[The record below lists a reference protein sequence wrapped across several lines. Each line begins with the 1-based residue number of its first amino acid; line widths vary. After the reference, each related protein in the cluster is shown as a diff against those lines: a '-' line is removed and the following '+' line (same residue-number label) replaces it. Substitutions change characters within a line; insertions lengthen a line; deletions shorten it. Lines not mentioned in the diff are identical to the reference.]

1 MLPFFSTPGAR
12 RTLALALLVL
22 GLPLVGAR
30 AQDEMEPGMR
40 FTEGVR
46 QLTFDGR
53 RAGEGYYNHDG
64 TKIVFQSERDPAN
77 PFYQIFLMDLE
88 TGDLE
93 RISPGQG
100 KTTCAWVHPDDRHVL
115 YASTHLDE
123 RSVEHQKEELEL
135 RASGKARRYE
145 WDYDENFDLFAHD
158 RETGKDRRL
167 TYARGYDAEG
177 SYSPDGKWICFASNR
192 SAYLEPMSEE
202 DRKRFELDKA
212 LFMEIYM
219 MRADGSDVRRLTFSR
234 GYDGGPFFSADGK
247 KVCWRR
253 FSEDGL
259 TAEIYTMNVDGSDQ
273 RRLTHIKAMSWAP
286 YFHPSGEY
294 LIFTTN
300 RHGFANFELYL
311 VDAAGEKEPVR
322 VTNVEGFDG
331 LPTFTPDGK
340 TIAWTSN
347 RGADK
352 QSQIYV
358 ARWDHAAALAA
369 VRAAPKRSDA
379 PAAAHADEPSMP
391 KVSEKTGP
399 EVAAGDLAKH
409 VVFLASKELDG
420 RLTGTEGERLA
431 TAYAADVLKALHIP
445 PGGDDGGYFQN
456 FRANRLTM
464 DGENL
469 AITGRNVIGVLPAG
483 EEGRGKPPVIIGAHI
498 DHLGHEGGRY
508 SNARGEDKLLPHLG
522 ADDNASG
529 VAGVLEI
536 AEYFAHQMKSGR
548 LKLKRDVI
556 FALWSGEELGLFGS
570 KHFARQM
577 MEKAGTENL
586 SGQVA
591 AYLNM
596 DMIGRF
602 NQKVI
607 ISGVG
612 SSSIWE
618 REIERRN
625 APVGLRAGDR
635 AGLQPA
641 DRHHALLPQRR
652 PDPQR
657 LHRRPRGLPPS
668 DRHRREARLRRDGE
682 DHPVHGPDAALAR
695 RERRRARL
703 HHARGVEA
711 EDDRRRPPLP
721 RHDPRLR
728 RRRRARCAAG
738 RCRQGWA
745 GLDGGRARRR
755 HHRRH
760 RRRRDRR
767 HLRVHRGPREAEG
780 RREDD
785 DHGPP
790 RLGAQDL
797 RPRPGLARVTGA
809 LDAERFDIVG
819 DVHGMIAPYRSLLD
833 ALGYRHVEGRWS
845 HPEGRVLVSVGDL
858 VDRGPDPLGCLE
870 LTEALIE
877 DGVGLAVLGNHEVNL
892 VHLVL
897 ELATR
902 PHRRKQAKNSMAQ
915 IRADRDRWE
924 RCFAF
929 LSRLPFA
936 LKLAG
941 DRLRVVH
948 AAWDDDHLAALPPRL
963 ATLEDWAAI
972 APDAELSPAAD
983 HVLRGPEEES
993 APYRD
998 SEGFRRT
1005 RRRVHWWKDHPAGA
1019 PDLAFGH
1026 YSMKTGPR
1034 TLGPGRNAIC
1044 VDWGVAY
1051 GRPLV
1056 AWRWPERT
1064 FLDSRGTFTPE

>member
-625 APVGLRAGDR
+625 APVGLALAIVQDCNLPTDTTPFFLNGVPILNAFTGAHEDYHRPTDTVEKLDFAEMEKITQFMGLMLRSLAVNADEPDFIMHEESKPKTTGGARPYLGTIPDYAGADVPGVPLDGVAKGGPAWT
-635 AGLQPA
+635 AGVRGGDIIVGIGGDAIA
-641 DRHHALLPQRR
+641 DIY
-652 PDPQR
+652 
-657 LHRRPRGLPPS
+657 
-668 DRHRREARLRRDGE
+668 EYT
-682 DHPVHGPDAALAR
+682 AAL
-695 RERRRARL
+695 EKL
-703 HHARGVEA
+703 KVGVK
-711 EDDRRRPPLP
+711 
-721 RHDPRLR
+721 
-728 RRRRARCAAG
+728 
-738 RCRQGWA
+738 
-745 GLDGGRARRR
+745 
-755 HHRRH
+755 
-760 RRRRDRR
+760 
-767 HLRVHRGPREAEG
+767 
-780 RREDD
+780 
-785 DHGPP
+785 
-790 RLGAQDL
+790 
-797 RPRPGLARVTGA
+797 TT
-809 LDAERFDIVG
+809 I
-819 DVHGMIAPYRSLLD
+819 
-833 ALGYRHVEGRWS
+833 
-845 HPEGRVLVSVGDL
+845 
-858 VDRGPDPLGCLE
+858 
-870 LTEALIE
+870 T
-877 DGVGLAVLGNHEVNL
+877 
-892 VHLVL
+892 
-897 ELATR
+897 
-902 PHRRKQAKNSMAQ
+902 
-915 IRADRDRWE
+915 
-924 RCFAF
+924 
-929 LSRLPFA
+929 
-936 LKLAG
+936 
-941 DRLRVVH
+941 
-948 AAWDDDHLAALPPRL
+948 
-963 ATLEDWAAI
+963 
-972 APDAELSPAAD
+972 
-983 HVLRGPEEES
+983 VLRG
-993 APYRD
+993 
-998 SEGFRRT
+998 SERKTF
-1005 RRRVHWWKDHPAGA
+1005 
-1019 PDLAFGH
+1019 DLV
-1026 YSMKTGPR
+1026 
-1034 TLGPGRNAIC
+1034 PG
-1044 VDWGVAY
+1044 
-1051 GRPLV
+1051 
-1056 AWRWPERT
+1056 
-1064 FLDSRGTFTPE
+1064 SRE